1 MGKAI
6 VITSGKGGVG
16 KTTTTANLGSALALM
31 GKKVIMLDLDIGL
44 RNLDVVLGLDN
55 RIIYDIVD
63 VAKGR
68 CKLHQAIIKDK
79 RFEDNLFLLP
89 AAQNTDKSAI
99 EPDEVKKIVAEL
111 KGDYDYILLD
121 CPAGIEQGF
130 ENAVAGADEAIVVST
145 PEISAVRDADRVVGL
160 LEQAKLDNPPMLV
173 INRIK
178 KRMVNDG
185 SMMDVDEITS
195 HLAIKLIG
203 IVFDDDQVIGTSNK
217 GEPIVL
223 NEKSPASIGY
233 RNIARRLEGQTVP
246 LMNMKED
253 SNQGFF
259 SKLSTWFKKK

>member
-1 MGKAI
+1 MGRAI

-79 RFEDNLFLLP
+79 RFEDKLFLLP

-99 EPDEVKKIVAEL
+99 EPEEVKAIVADL
-111 KGDYDYILLD
+111 KSDFDYILLD

-130 ENAVAGADEAIVVST
+130 ANSVAGADEAIVVST

-160 LEQAKLDNPPMLV
+160 LEQADLDEPPMLI

-178 KRMVNDG
+178 KRMVNDANFG
-185 SMMDVDEITS
+185 CVCTSQINAEIFRHASGKHHEPQLYVGEFRGGQQCFLVGICPVDC
-195 HLAIKLIG
+195 LGGKPAG
-203 IVFDDDQVIGTSNK
+203 IF
-217 GEPIVL
+217 
-223 NEKSPASIGY
+223 AY
-233 RNIARRLEGQTVP
+233 
-246 LMNMKED
+246 
-253 SNQGFF
+253 F
-259 SKLSTWFKKK
+259 

>member
-1 MGKAI
+1 MGRAI

-79 RFEDNLFLLP
+79 RFEDKLFLLP

-99 EPDEVKKIVAEL
+99 EPEEVKAIVADL
-111 KGDYDYILLD
+111 KSDFDYILLD
-121 CPAGIEQGF
+121 
-130 ENAVAGADEAIVVST
+130 NSVAGADEAIVVST

-160 LEQAKLDNPPMLV
+160 LEQADLDEPPMLI

-185 SMMDVDEITS
+185 TMMDVDEITH
-195 HLAIKLIG
+195 HLSIKLIG
-203 IVFDDDQVIGTSNK
+203 IVFDDDEVIGTSNK

-223 NEKSPASIGY
+223 NELSPASKGY

-246 LMNMKED
+246 LMTPKESD
-253 SNQGFF
+253 ESGFF
-259 SKLSTWFKKK
+259 GKIASWFQKK